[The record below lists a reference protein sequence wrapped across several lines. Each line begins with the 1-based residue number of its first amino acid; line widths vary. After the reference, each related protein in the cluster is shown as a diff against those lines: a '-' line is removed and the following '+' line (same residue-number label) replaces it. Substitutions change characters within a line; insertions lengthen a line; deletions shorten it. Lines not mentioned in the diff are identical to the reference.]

1 MADSYAKPLPIVD
14 AVSAPYWEAAKRQE
28 FVMQRCDDCAR
39 LRFPPTTSCWSC
51 LSPNT
56 TWAALSGRGTVWSY
70 ILMHQLYYPAFADEL
85 PYSVAVIETGRG
97 RPADLQPRGGRE
109 GGHRDW
115 DGGRGRVRGRDGR
128 IRPPQVPARRLRRGP
143 GRLTGA
149 VAPT

>member
-39 LRFPPTTSCWSC
+39 LRFPPTTSCWYC

-56 TWAALSGRGTVWSY
+56 TWTPLSGRGTVWSY

-85 PYSVAVIETGRG
+85 PYPVAVIETEEGVRLISNLVQVAREDIEIG
-97 RPADLQPRGGRE
+97 MAVEVVFEDVTDEFAIPKFRPAG
-109 GGHRDW
+109 
-115 DGGRGRVRGRDGR
+115 
-128 IRPPQVPARRLRRGP
+128 
-143 GRLTGA
+143 
-149 VAPT
+149 

>member
-85 PYSVAVIETGRG
+85 PYSVAVIETEEGVRLISNLVEVAREDIEIG
-97 RPADLQPRGGRE
+97 MAVEVVFEDVTDEFALPKFRPAG
-109 GGHRDW
+109 
-115 DGGRGRVRGRDGR
+115 
-128 IRPPQVPARRLRRGP
+128 
-143 GRLTGA
+143 
-149 VAPT
+149 

>member
-56 TWAALSGRGTVWSY
+56 TWAALSGRGTVWSF

-85 PYSVAVIETGRG
+85 PYPVAVIETEEGVRLISNLVEVAREDIEIG
-97 RPADLQPRGGRE
+97 MAVEVVFEDVTDEFALPKFRPAG
-109 GGHRDW
+109 
-115 DGGRGRVRGRDGR
+115 
-128 IRPPQVPARRLRRGP
+128 
-143 GRLTGA
+143 
-149 VAPT
+149 